1 MFVHVFAIARLMKE
15 KKRKEKKRKKES
27 SEYYLYSTHSWFE
40 ISGKYFSFAVVG
52 GEQIYCFVKESL
64 GSYQFIFTADS
75 QSVWERCYWKQTLC
89 HEQWIFQAS
98 TLSRIFLYNV
108 LSLTVK
114 VDEAIRH
121 IRTYMWIV
129 V

>member
-1 MFVHVFAIARLMKE
+1 MFVHVIAIGRLLKE
-15 KKRKEKKRKKES
+15 KKKNPQNIPCIQPTSKV
-27 SEYYLYSTHSWFE
+27 TWFE

-52 GEQIYCFVKESL
+52 GGKIYCFVKESL
-64 GSYQFIFTADS
+64 GIISSYLPRIANRFGRDVIGNNLCVTNNESF
-75 QSVWERCYWKQTLC
+75 KQGLC
-89 HEQWIFQAS
+89 LVF
-98 TLSRIFLYNV
+98 FLYNV
-108 LSLTVK
+108 LSFTVK